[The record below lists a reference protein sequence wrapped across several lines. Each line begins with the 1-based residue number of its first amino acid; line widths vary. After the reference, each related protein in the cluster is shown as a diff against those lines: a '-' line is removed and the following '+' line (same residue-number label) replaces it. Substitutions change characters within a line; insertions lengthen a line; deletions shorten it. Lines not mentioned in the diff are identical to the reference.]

1 MSRDYELS
9 EFIKMIMQ
17 SRPGELEDKKKD
29 PDLLKGKRD
38 ETNIIQRQIVLGL
51 QKRLSELVDN
61 NGNVQE
67 IQVISQC
74 ICMNLQIKNHIED
87 IF

>member
-1 MSRDYELS
+1 MSRDHELS

-17 SRPGELEDKKKD
+17 SRLGELEDKKKE
-29 PDLLKGKRD
+29 PDLLKSKRD

-67 IQVISQC
+67 IQIISQC

>member
-1 MSRDYELS
+1 MGDFSLS
-9 EFIKMIMQ
+9 
-17 SRPGELEDKKKD
+17 LV
-29 PDLLKGKRD
+29 KGKRD

-61 NGNVQE
+61 SGNVQE
-67 IQVISQC
+67 IQIISQC